1 MYLLTSQSIESV
13 KEAVHY
19 YDCATDREA
28 YGTILGLKTDEGI
41 GILTGEELRALRNY
55 IHEMEDTVF
64 NGGIA
69 PVKPNV
75 VNELLG

>member
-1 MYLLTSQSIESV
+1 MYLLNAESV
-13 KEAVHY
+13 ESIKEAVVY
-19 YDCATDREA
+19 YDCATEKNA
-28 YGTILGLKTDEGI
+28 YETVGKLEGDVA
-41 GILTGEELRALRNY
+41 ILTEGELRALRTY
-55 IHEMEDTVF
+55 ILEMEDAVF

>member
-13 KEAVHY
+13 KEAVVY
-19 YDCATDREA
+19 YDSATEKNA
-28 YGTILGLKTDEGI
+28 YETMGKIQGDVA
-41 GILTGEELRALRNY
+41 ILTGEELRALRNY
-55 IHEMEDTVF
+55 ILEMEDTVF
-64 NGGIA
+64 NGAFA